1 MRKPKKA
8 QSQKSSRQ
16 QSMKSMKGVNLQQS
30 DLDIQFDAIAFG
42 QRGLSQLGVL
52 FFAIFFVFLS
62 ARLAGQVIGSIGG
75 LVMLDVG
82 YYSIGICV
90 AVPLLIW
97 TASIFFSDF
106 IRSFAIACLTL
117 IGIFTLLFFL
127 DYFGIFEVVPDRLL
141 VALDD
146 ENMSYADHFLF
157 ESLLPSILG
166 LIVAIVYFQ
175 SSRLFIATINV
186 LFIERRKVFASSFAA
201 IVAVLLAFLMG
212 GLNGFSVIVE
222 QLRPVIENLEGLEYL
237 TSSQV
242 QTSRMSALLISTVY
256 GVVLW
261 AGAWRANQRRHVP
274 WEHPDLFRNLALIL
288 GSWRG
293 TSFHKL
299 DLSGVSFRKA
309 NLANTDLRA
318 QKLYRTCF
326 QEATGLERA
335 RVDSRYLDLE
345 VPKVQT
351 LLTHG
356 TSQEIDY
363 NRLNLRGA
371 YLQGA
376 DLRRMFFID
385 TDLSGADLSDADL
398 RGAILAR
405 TQAIGADFSNA
416 NLTGIC
422 IQDWSVNSET
432 DFSNVLCD
440 YVYRE
445 LDEKGEPTDRYPADR
460 NFEPQEFESLYQEI
474 GNVAELV
481 FKEGVNWRAFSFSM
495 QKLDLEDDGLG
506 LELKGFERRGDRW
519 VVRVTHN
526 QHVPKQEV
534 ESRLLAM
541 YDDMKGLL
549 AAKEDQIH
557 QLLGIASDQAESI
570 KELSQKPFGNSFFIT
585 GSTIT
590 NLTGSGNIEYTEVAS
605 QVREIITHGS
615 DRQQAAPFVRQ
626 FVQQLKQ
633 QDVAVTG
640 ATQLELMEQ
649 LMISEAE
656 ADPSFRAYLL
666 QESPQILQ
674 AMAGTPLTQ
683 VIERA
688 IAQLRQDQ
696 KSNFRV

>member
-1 MRKPKKA
+1 MKKQQKA
-8 QSQKSSRQ
+8 QVGEFPSKQKR
-16 QSMKSMKGVNLQQS
+16 MRGVNFKQS
-30 DLDIQFDAIAFG
+30 SLCPQLDGMSFG
-42 QRGLSQLGVL
+42 QKNWSQFIVL
-52 FFAIFFVFLS
+52 LLLTFLAFLS
-62 ARLAGQVIGSIGG
+62 ARLVGQFMGSISG
-75 LVMLDVG
+75 LATLGLG

-90 AVPLLIW
+90 AVPLLVW
-97 TASIFFSDF
+97 TISVFFRDF
-106 IRSFAIACLTL
+106 IQSFAIAFLAFVS
-117 IGIFTLLFFL
+117 IFILLFVL
-127 DYFGIFEVVPDRLL
+127 DYFEIFEIVPNRLL
-141 VALDD
+141 IALD
-146 ENMSYADHFLF
+146 EESMSYADNFLF
-157 ESLLPSILG
+157 ESVIPSIVV
-166 LIVAIVYFQ
+166 LIGGMLCFHTN
-175 SSRLFIATINV
+175 RLVLATINLLLV
-186 LFIERRKVFASSFAA
+186 DRWKILFSSF
-201 IVAVLLAFLMG
+201 VTVLAVFWAFFIG
-212 GLNGFSVIVE
+212 GINGFAVIVE
-222 QLRPVIENLEGLEYL
+222 QIRPIIENLEGWEYL
-237 TSSQV
+237 ASSQA
-242 QTSRMSALLISTVY
+242 QISRSAALLISTSY

-261 AGAWRANQRRHVP
+261 MAAWHVNRRRNVP

-299 DLSGVSFRKA
+299 DLSGVSFRGA
-309 NLANTDLRA
+309 HLANTDLRA

-345 VPKVQT
+345 VPKVQK
-351 LLTHG
+351 LLTYG

-363 NRLNLRGA
+363 DRLSLRGA
-371 YLQGA
+371 YLHGA
-376 DLRRMFFID
+376 DLRRMSLID
-385 TDLSGADLSDADL
+385 TDLSGADLNNADL

-405 TQAIGADFSNA
+405 TQVIGADFSNA

-445 LDEKGEPTDRYPADR
+445 LDERGEPVDRYPADR